1 MAKFR
6 DGLPDPNVAR
16 AYADQISLYASTTPN
31 HIHIHPYGARDG
43 KSRIG
48 TAIHQSIVDNLTG
61 EWQNMERKFLGNLRV
76 QLKSHYRKTHRTSA
90 ATRTMSKR
98 KRAGSKRWPSHVT
111 NISDFIT
118 EVHNPSPPDHL
129 ARTVDIR
136 HGFPLAPGQAE
147 PIPFRKV

>member
-6 DGLPDPNVAR
+6 DDLPHPTDV
-16 AYADQISLYASTTPN
+16 TTGN
-31 HIHIHPYGARDG
+31 HIHLHATRPRDG

-61 EWQNMERKFLGNLRV
+61 EWQNIERKFLSNLRV
-76 QLKSHYRKTHRTSA
+76 EMKAQRRRTHRTSA

-111 NISDFIT
+111 NVSDFIT
-118 EVHNPSPPDHL
+118 EVHNPTAPDHL

-136 HGFPLAPGQAE
+136 HGFPLAPGQAT
-147 PIPFRKV
+147 PLPYRS